1 MILNLTRAY
10 YLEKKYFLVGKK
22 KKKKVKLVLFPASV
36 ILTLTFKLCKECHPK
51 FSSIHT
57 IALGSLSKSQPML
70 QQKTPQLN
78 ELFYCM
84 STENNK
90 CPINPNS
97 KHAKWKNRKTI
108 LVLQI
113 NYVYCCSL
121 ISTSQLSLEGGGTWK

>member
-1 MILNLTRAY
+1 MAIITENDPEPNKGILL
-10 YLEKKYFLVGKK
+10 GKEILPSEK

-78 ELFYCM
+78 ELLYCM

-97 KHAKWKNRKTI
+97 KHAKWKNQK
-108 LVLQI
+108 
-113 NYVYCCSL
+113 NYS
-121 ISTSQLSLEGGGTWK
+121 GFAN